1 MNTNALKFTE
11 DHEWIRI
18 EGKKAYIGISEYA
31 QKELGD
37 IVYVELPPVGE
48 KFTAGDELAEVE
60 SVKAVSNIFCPLS
73 GEVLEVNEEL
83 AHSPELINKDP
94 YGQGWIAIIE
104 IENPDELNDLMNSE
118 EYDEFCSSL

>member
-1 MNTNALKFTE
+1 MDIKALKFTE
-11 DHEWIRI
+11 DHEWVRV

-37 IVYVELPPVGE
+37 IVYVDLPPVGE
-48 KFTAGDELAEVE
+48 RFAGGDELAEVE

-83 AHSPELINKDP
+83 THSPELINKDP
-94 YGQGWIAIIE
+94 YGQGWIAVIE
-104 IENPDELNDLMNSE
+104 IENPDELNDFMDAE
-118 EYDEFCSSL
+118 DYDNFCSTL